1 MHIDLNFKITPF
13 RQVGFSNCEITE
25 QFSFDKP
32 LFYLVKRGNFK
43 KSLDQGLRDQAVKL
57 GVKINFNHAISENEA
72 DIVAIGPD
80 FKNISVADKGLR
92 FKTDLPDLA
101 IGVVNENAAYKGYSY
116 LLVVGG
122 DACLCSCV
130 FGDTKKINDC
140 FDFTKKYFV
149 DKYKLKINNPE
160 NVGGVGYFSI
170 NNIYK
175 KGKSLFVG
183 EAAGI
188 QDFLAG
194 FGMRTVITSGYLAA
208 KSIIEDLDYVE
219 LANQQFKKYLEAG
232 IVNRF
237 AWEHADID
245 NYSSVLKKLS
255 EMKQSTDLLRSIY
268 NFNIV
273 ERVEYPLALNYIKK
287 QYPGVIE

>member
-1 MHIDLNFKITPF
+1 MSTL
-13 RQVGFSNCEITE
+13 
-25 QFSFDKP
+25 
-32 LFYLVKRGNFK
+32 
-43 KSLDQGLRDQAVKL
+43 
-57 GVKINFNHAISENEA
+57 
-72 DIVAIGPD
+72 
-80 FKNISVADKGLR
+80 
-92 FKTDLPDLA
+92 
-101 IGVVNENAAYKGYSY
+101 
-116 LLVVGG
+116 
-122 DACLCSCV
+122 
-130 FGDTKKINDC
+130 
-140 FDFTKKYFV
+140 YFV